1 MNRLLK
7 RVVVAMLLGVA
18 VYAAFALYTG
28 FDRMAGS
35 LGSFRWSS
43 FALALL
49 LSSFNYL
56 LRFGKWQYYLRRLG
70 VRGVRPFDSLL
81 VFLSGFVLTVTPGKV
96 GEVFKSA
103 VLAKTHGVPAAQ
115 TAPIVIA
122 DRLTDVI
129 AIVILIMIGSTTFQG
144 GFGWAIAGTLAVGC
158 GLLAILWQTPTLA
171 ALSFLAQRRGFLGRI
186 APKLVEAYAS
196 LADAGRAGG
205 ATVADLAVGDR
216 LGCGS
221 AGALPHRA
229 GLRRRAPA
237 RALDVFLFDRDPG
250 WRLDSGAR
258 RPRHRRG
265 HDPRATGAA
274 EAVAEG
280 SATASM
286 MLIRFATL
294 WWSVALGFAALGW
307 LRLRFPRELGGD
319 TALPAAAVAPGED

>member
-7 RVVVAMLLGVA
+7 RVIVAMLLGVA

-35 LGSFRWSS
+35 LGNFRWSS

-196 LADAGRAGG
+196 LRILAAPVALLWPTLLSVIGWGAEALALFLIVRGFGEELPLGRSMFFYS
-205 ATVADLAVGDR
+205 TSTL
-216 LGCGS
+216 
-221 AGALPHRA
+221 AGALIPVPG
-229 GLRRRAPA
+229 GLGIVEGMIREQ
-237 RALDVFLFDRDPG
+237 LV
-250 WRLDSGAR
+250 RLS
-258 RPRHRRG
+258 
-265 HDPRATGAA
+265 
-274 EAVAEG
+274 AVAEG